1 MTPSA
6 YDGIHRRR
14 VNANNA
20 QHTKYLLKTKALQT
34 SLASSRPSE
43 MTGYTL
49 TVIICILSDFF

>member
-1 MTPSA
+1 MGF
-6 YDGIHRRR
+6 DGIHRRR

-20 QHTKYLLKTKALQT
+20 QHTKYLPKTKALQT
-34 SLASSRPSE
+34 GRASSRPSE